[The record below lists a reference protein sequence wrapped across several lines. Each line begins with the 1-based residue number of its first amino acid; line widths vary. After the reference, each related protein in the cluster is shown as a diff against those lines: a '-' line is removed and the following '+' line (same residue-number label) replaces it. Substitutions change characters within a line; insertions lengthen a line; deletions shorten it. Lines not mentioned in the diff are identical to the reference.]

1 MFNIL
6 VIIYYIIFYS
16 KENFINFS
24 RETFSCCTL
33 SLHFFVTPLEIIQC
47 FVWKDQEN
55 RNHFQN
61 WTCFLLIYLGKGY
74 VILFLLL
81 LNVQSSPYSIIMVVS
96 FINFQTFSY
105 IYSKMHFC
113 PYIYQIYVLKP
124 KNCFNFNKFC
134 AGCRFLWS
142 VDSNLI
148 LLWCLLCNNFDIQL
162 CSVK

>member
-1 MFNIL
+1 MK
-6 VIIYYIIFYS
+6 IFQT
-16 KENFINFS
+16 KLLLLH
-24 RETFSCCTL
+24 TTV
-33 SLHFFVTPLEIIQC
+33 SLHFT
-47 FVWKDQEN
+47 DT
-55 RNHFQN
+55 RNHWMFERN
-61 WTCFLLIYLGKGY
+61 NNYSLSCWTYICFLLIYLGKGY

-124 KNCFNFNKFC
+124 KYCFNSNKFC

>member
-1 MFNIL
+1 MFERNNNYSL
-6 VIIYYIIFYS
+6 SCWTYI
-16 KENFINFS
+16 
-24 RETFSCCTL
+24 
-33 SLHFFVTPLEIIQC
+33 
-47 FVWKDQEN
+47 
-55 RNHFQN
+55 
-61 WTCFLLIYLGKGY
+61 CFLLIYLGKGY

-124 KNCFNFNKFC
+124 KCCFNSIKFC

-142 VDSNLI
+142 DDSNLI

-162 CSVK
+162 CSVKYQEDLLKFNMIYKTLIYYIYLYIFTNYY

>member
-1 MFNIL
+1 MK
-6 VIIYYIIFYS
+6 IFQKKLLLLY
-16 KENFINFS
+16 
-24 RETFSCCTL
+24 TV
-33 SLHFFVTPLEIIQC
+33 SLHFTTLEIIEC
-47 FVWKDQEN
+47 LKGTTTTN
-55 RNHFQN
+55 TLSC
-61 WTCFLLIYLGKGY
+61 WTYICFLLIYLGKGY

-124 KNCFNFNKFC
+124 KCCFNSIKFC

-142 VDSNLI
+142 DDSNLI

>member
-1 MFNIL
+1 MK
-6 VIIYYIIFYS
+6 IFQT
-16 KENFINFS
+16 KLLLLH
-24 RETFSCCTL
+24 TV
-33 SLHFFVTPLEIIQC
+33 SLHFT
-47 FVWKDQEN
+47 DT
-55 RNHFQN
+55 RNHWMFERN
-61 WTCFLLIYLGKGY
+61 NNYSLSCWTYIYICMFPTYILGKGLCY
-74 VILFLLL
+74 FIFIIIIL

-124 KNCFNFNKFC
+124 KCCFNSIKFC

-142 VDSNLI
+142 DDSNLI